1 VKQIRDQT
9 GLEIEYHKPETP
21 LPAVD
26 REAAIHVYRVLQ
38 EALSNVLK
46 HSGSQHAQVRLTA
59 ADGQVQLEVEDSGRG
74 FQGADGPSKGLGMVA
89 MRERAQLIHGRLA
102 IEQPPGGG
110 TLVRL
115 RAPIRG
121 TKAQS

>member
-1 VKQIRDQT
+1 
-9 GLEIEYHKPETP
+9 
-21 LPAVD
+21 VD

-46 HSGSQHAQVRLTA
+46 HSGSQKAEVRLTV

-74 FQGADGPSKGLGMVA
+74 FPASGEAKGLGMVA
-89 MRERAQLIHGRLA
+89 MRERAELIHGYLT

-110 TLVRL
+110 TLVLL
-115 RAPIRG
+115 RAPVMG